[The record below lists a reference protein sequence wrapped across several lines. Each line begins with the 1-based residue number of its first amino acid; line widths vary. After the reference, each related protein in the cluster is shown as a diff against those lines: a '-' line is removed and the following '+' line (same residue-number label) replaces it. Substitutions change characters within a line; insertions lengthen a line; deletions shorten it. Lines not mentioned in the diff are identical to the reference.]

1 MKSNSYK
8 YLSIICLLIGTVIN
22 VYGQQPQST
31 TLQSNPWTST
41 QLLPPSA
48 LMTMMKTGKVLLYNI
63 GVAEDIQGSI
73 PIGAASKAEKLA
85 LFITAIKSTPKD
97 KTVVIY
103 CGCCPMD
110 KCPNI
115 RPAFQ
120 ALKNEKITKAYLL
133 YLPTNLK
140 TDWTGKGFPLAKT
153 QVPGG
158 SSK

>member
-31 TLQSNPWTST
+31 TLQNNPWTST

-85 LFITAIKSTPKD
+85 LFIKAIKSTPKD

-153 QVPGG
+153 QVLTG